1 MPLVCWTTQTGAR
14 VVNTDMEF
22 AVIIAGTRTFGD
34 YELLCQKCDVFF
46 SAKKPTHIICGEAR
60 GADTLG
66 RRYAEEHNIP
76 VLSFPADWK
85 TYGKSAGYRRNKQM
99 AEAADA
105 LVAFWD
111 GKSRGTKNMIDL
123 AHEAKIPVRVVRYE

>member
-1 MPLVCWTTQTGAR
+1 
-14 VVNTDMEF
+14 MEF
-22 AVIIAGTRTFGD
+22 AVIIAGTRTFDD

-46 SAKKPTHIICGEAR
+46 SRKRPTHIVCGEAR

-66 RRYAEEHNIP
+66 RRYAEEHGIP

-85 TYGKSAGYRRNKQM
+85 TYGKAAGFIRNKQM
-99 AEAADA
+99 AERGDA

-111 GKSRGTKNMIDL
+111 GRSRGTKSMIDL
-123 AHEAKIPVRVVRYE
+123 AHEAGLPVRVVMV